1 MFVAQRK
8 VAERTALLK
17 RKAEG
22 GASPPAARYAA
33 VPPPAALYSAVP
45 PSASPQGIWFLKAKG
60 PMNATQSDFPD
71 F

>member
-45 PSASPQGIWFLKAKG
+45 PSASPQGI
-60 PMNATQSDFPD
+60 
-71 F
+71 